1 MWQAVG
7 IDSTPATS
15 LDLQMMDQALP
26 PNLELAVAI
35 LGPLLHLFLAGA
47 VTLHVLERKRD
58 VAAAIAWIGVAWLSP
73 ILGSALYFLFGVN
86 RVQRRA
92 YRAGRRRG
100 TGWIDDPA
108 TFLNP
113 RHDHFAPLERA
124 IGVLTGR
131 PPRLGNKVRL
141 LRNGDEAYPPML
153 EAIAA
158 AKASIM
164 FSAYIFEADA
174 AGDRFIA
181 ALSAAKARGVE
192 IRVIVDGIGSGYW
205 YSPVHR
211 RLTRA
216 GIPAARFMHTW
227 VPWRMAFLNLRSHKK
242 ILVTDGRRAFTGG
255 INIALANVLAE
266 KPADPIRDM
275 HFEVTGPVVT
285 QIAEAFAHDWQYCT
299 GERLGGEAWFPR
311 LAEDGTAAARV
322 ITSGPDQDVYKIE
335 FAMLQA
341 IGCAQRSI
349 KILTPYFL
357 PDERLMSA
365 LVLASMAGVAVDL
378 VIPECCDHRMM
389 DWAMR
394 AHIAPLLNAGGRVW
408 RAPQPFEHSKL
419 FVIDDGWSLIGSA
432 NWDMRSLRLNFELNL
447 EVCCPDFSAL
457 VTGAIE
463 RRQANPLTLEELRAR
478 RLPERLRDSAV
489 RLLLPYL

>member
-1 MWQAVG
+1 VIDQDILAHLEAIGAV
-7 IDSTPATS
+7 
-15 LDLQMMDQALP
+15 
-26 PNLELAVAI
+26 
-35 LGPLLHLFLAGA
+35 LGPLLHVVLAGA

-58 VAAAIAWIGVAWLSP
+58 VAASIAWISLAWLSP
-73 ILGSALYFLFGVN
+73 IIGSAFYLLFGVN

-92 YRAGRRRG
+92 FRAGRRRVRE
-100 TGWIDDPA
+100 WAADPS

-131 PPRLGNKVRL
+131 PPRLGNAVAM

-158 AKASIM
+158 AKASIA
-164 FSAYIFEADA
+164 FSSYIFEADRTGA
-174 AGDRFIA
+174 KFIA
-181 ALSAAKARGVE
+181 ALTAAKARGVA
-192 IRVIVDGIGSGYW
+192 IRVIVDGIGSGYLR
-205 YSPVHR
+205 SPAYQ
-211 RLTRA
+211 RLVEA
-216 GIPAARFMHTW
+216 GIPVVRFMHTL

-242 ILVTDGRRAFTGG
+242 ILVADGRRAFIGG
-255 INIALANVLAE
+255 LNIGGANLLAANPPHPV
-266 KPADPIRDM
+266 RDM
-275 HFEVTGPVVT
+275 NFDVTGPVVG
-285 QIAEAFAHDWQYCT
+285 QIAEAFAVDWHFCT
-299 GERLGGEAWFPR
+299 GERLGGDAWFPP
-311 LAEDGTAAARV
+311 LSEGGTAAARV

-341 IGCAQRSI
+341 IGCALRSI

-365 LVLASMAGVAVDL
+365 LALAAMAGVTVDV
-378 VIPECCDHRMM
+378 VIPERGDHPIM

-394 AHIAPLLNAGGRVW
+394 AHIAPLLRAGGRVW
-408 RAPQPFEHSKL
+408 RAPLPFEHSKL

-432 NWDMRSLRLNFELNL
+432 NWDMRSLRLNFELNM
-447 EVCCPDFSAL
+447 EVCCPQFGAL
-457 VTGAIE
+457 VAGAIE
-463 RRQANPLTLEELRAR
+463 RRQANPLTLPELHAR
-478 RLPERLRDSAV
+478 PLPERLRDSAV

>member
-1 MWQAVG
+1 MIDQELLSHLEFIGAV
-7 IDSTPATS
+7 
-15 LDLQMMDQALP
+15 LW
-26 PNLELAVAI
+26 
-35 LGPLLHLFLAGA
+35 PLLHIALAGA

-58 VAAAIAWIGVAWLSP
+58 VAAAVAWIGVAWLSP
-73 ILGSALYFLFGVN
+73 VVGSALYFLFGVN

-92 YRAGRRRG
+92 YRAGRRHSM
-100 TGWIDDPA
+100 GWVNDPA

-131 PPRLGNKVRL
+131 PPRLGNNVAM

-153 EAIAA
+153 AAIAA
-158 AKASIM
+158 ARTSIM
-164 FSAYIFEADA
+164 FSSYIFEAD
-174 AGDRFIA
+174 GTGMKFIA
-181 ALSAAKARGVE
+181 ALQAAKARGVA

-211 RLTRA
+211 RLVEA
-216 GIPAARFMHTW
+216 GIPVARFMHTL

-242 ILVTDGRRAFTGG
+242 ILVTDGSRAFIGG
-255 INIALANVLAE
+255 LNIADANLLAANTHHPV
-266 KPADPIRDM
+266 RDM
-275 HFEVTGPVVT
+275 HFDVTGPVVT
-285 QIAEAFAHDWQYCT
+285 QIAEAFATDWHFCT
-299 GERLGGEAWFPR
+299 GERLGGEAWFPA
-311 LAEDGTAAARV
+311 LKEAGTAAARI

-335 FAMLQA
+335 FAKLQA

-365 LVLASMAGVAVDL
+365 LVLAAMAGVAVDV
-378 VIPECCDHRMM
+378 VIPEASDHAFL

-394 AHIAPLLNAGGRVW
+394 AHVAPLLRAGGRVW
-408 RAPQPFEHSKL
+408 RAPLPFEHSKL
-419 FVIDDGWSLIGSA
+419 FAVDEGWSLIGSA
-432 NWDMRSLRLNFELNL
+432 NWDMRSLRLNFELNM
-447 EVCCPDFSAL
+447 EVCCPQFGAL
-457 VTGAIE
+457 VSGAIE
-463 RRQANPLTLEELRAR
+463 RRQGNALTLAELTAR
-478 RLPERLRDSAV
+478 PLPIRLRDSAV